1 MPSQGHSRNALFWS
15 LPTPI
20 LSSLRK
26 SGKTQSLS
34 ERPPL
39 PSRLHR
45 GQIRTFQGLGSTNSV
60 ARAWCI
66 RMTASTGR
74 QESRVSKDWWL
85 REGQWKARGKR
96 DPAHRELSQKQMA
109 SFRLVFRKAPKRW
122 KWQAC
127 LYQELTHRTCDFPQP
142 YWRGRVFSSWLDLGP
157 IHLLALVCDLGRN
170 QNSSMYLGLQ
180 LARLCIDSPD
190 SLPLKNV
197 HCKAIRGTHAGGHWR
212 LR

>member
-20 LSSLRK
+20 LSSLRR
-26 SGKTQSLS
+26 SGKNQSLS

-96 DPAHRELSQKQMA
+96 DPAFTEEGAFTEANGLLPIGLEESTKAVEMA
-109 SFRLVFRKAPKRW
+109 S
-122 KWQAC
+122 
-127 LYQELTHRTCDFPQP
+127 LTLPGTNSP
-142 YWRGRVFSSWLDLGP
+142 
-157 IHLLALVCDLGRN
+157 HL
-170 QNSSMYLGLQ
+170 
-180 LARLCIDSPD
+180 
-190 SLPLKNV
+190 
-197 HCKAIRGTHAGGHWR
+197 
-212 LR
+212 